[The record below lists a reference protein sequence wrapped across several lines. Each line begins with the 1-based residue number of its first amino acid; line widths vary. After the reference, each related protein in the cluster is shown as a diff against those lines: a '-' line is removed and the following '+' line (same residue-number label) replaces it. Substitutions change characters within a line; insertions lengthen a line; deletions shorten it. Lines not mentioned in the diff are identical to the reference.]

1 MQTIAYYISD
11 YGYGH
16 ATRSI
21 AVIRTLLRQ
30 ASSSYRIIVCS
41 SDNVLSFL
49 RTSLHEHHGV
59 IVYRS
64 CISDVGYV
72 LKVGTIEPDLP
83 AFRTKYNE
91 YMMALSL
98 EVAREVDF
106 LRTNEVD
113 LVISD
118 ISPIAFVAAN
128 KAEVTSVGLSNFT
141 WYTAYQE
148 MIERSALLPLYKAYS
163 MMDYFI
169 CLEGADEPEW
179 GRRGSLQVG
188 FFSREIDQREVI
200 RIQQTINPGNRK
212 RIVYFGIG
220 MSINVQDLAEMK
232 LWKNKDYLFIVSSN
246 MKVTHEN
253 VISIPASYTES
264 QNYVAASDFV
274 ISKPGWSTVGEA
286 VVLQK
291 PLILLHR
298 SSMREDEN
306 TIRVLQSIHPY
317 QMAEWEQLIGGNM
330 QDLINRE
337 YSFADK
343 QLRNEITQ
351 IVAYLNQIV
360 RSG

>member
-1 MQTIAYYISD
+1 MKTIAYYVSD

-21 AVIRTLLRQ
+21 AVIRTLLRE
-30 ASSSYRIIVCS
+30 ASNSYRIIICS
-41 SDNVLSFL
+41 SDKVLSFMQA
-49 RTSLHEHHGV
+49 SLFEHQRV
-59 IVYRS
+59 INYRI
-64 CISDVGYV
+64 CASDVGYV
-72 LKVGTIEPDLP
+72 LKPETIEPDLS

-91 YMMALSL
+91 YMKALPL
-98 EVAREVDF
+98 EVTREIDF
-106 LRTNEVD
+106 LLTNEVNF
-113 LVISD
+113 VISD
-118 ISPIAFVAAN
+118 ISPIAFIASV
-128 KAEVTSVGLSNFT
+128 KAGVTSIGLSNFT
-141 WYTAYQE
+141 WYTAYLAMTEQP
-148 MIERSALLPLYKAYS
+148 ALLPLYEAYA

-169 CLEGADEPEW
+169 SLEGADEPEW
-179 GRRGSLQVG
+179 GRRGSLQAG
-188 FFSREIDQREVI
+188 FFSREIDQQEVI
-200 RIQQTINPGNRK
+200 RIQQTINPGNKK

-220 MSINVQDLAEMK
+220 MSINVQELADMK
-232 LWKNKDYLFIVSSN
+232 LWTNEDYLFIVSSN
-246 MKVTHEN
+246 MKVKHEN
-253 VISIPASYTES
+253 VVSIPASYTES
-264 QNYVAASDFV
+264 QNYVAASDVV

-306 TIRVLQSIHPY
+306 TIRALQSIHPY
-317 QMAEWEQLIGGNM
+317 QMAEWEQLIEGNM